1 MALGKHHSLQ
11 CANKKITDLSKEV
24 NSGRIMSFSLI
35 TQRVWSFQA
44 FLRFQMA
51 EMYVQVFSIK
61 QLQVSKYNIVQL
73 KEASVRKLSN
83 FEPDS
88 IFFLSS

>member
-1 MALGKHHSLQ
+1 
-11 CANKKITDLSKEV
+11 
-24 NSGRIMSFSLI
+24 
-35 TQRVWSFQA
+35 
-44 FLRFQMA
+44 MA